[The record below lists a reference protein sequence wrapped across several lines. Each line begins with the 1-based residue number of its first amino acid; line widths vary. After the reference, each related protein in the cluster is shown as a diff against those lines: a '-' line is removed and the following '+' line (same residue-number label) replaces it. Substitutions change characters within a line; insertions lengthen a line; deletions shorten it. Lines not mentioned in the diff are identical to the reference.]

1 MQGRRSIGLS
11 TCVLCLLS
19 ASAPVI
25 ADDQAN
31 TAVRPRI
38 ALVLGGGGARGA
50 AHVGVLKV
58 LEELRIPVHYIAG
71 TSMGSVVGGLYAS
84 GMSAQE
90 IEREVLAMDW
100 QDLFQDDLNRPER
113 TFRRKRDDDLYA
125 FNAKVG
131 VSNGKI
137 KVPLA
142 YIRGQKFDLMLNR
155 LTLPVV
161 GIDDFDRLP
170 VPYRAVATDL
180 ETGKEV
186 VLAKGSLATAIRASL
201 AVPAAF
207 DPVEID
213 GRLLV
218 DGGLANNVPVSVARD
233 MGAEVFIVVAVGT
246 ELAKRDQINS
256 ALDVTAQLGSFLV
269 SFNSEPQLQS
279 LGSRDVLIRPSLGD
293 LSSRDFTRA
302 AAAIPIGERAAR
314 EAIDALRQY
323 SVSEEDYAQFLA
335 SRDRARSGVPAIDFV
350 RTDNRSRLDDAVIAR
365 RISAQPGQTVDVD
378 KARAGHRD
386 RLWARKLRVG
396 ALRRREPETG
406 RAGWSLVRRKSIGD
420 PGICSSDLN
429 LRMT

>member
-1 MQGRRSIGLS
+1 MKRTIGFWSCL
-11 TCVLCLLS
+11 LCLLS
-19 ASAPVI
+19 ASVAPAI
-25 ADDQAN
+25 ADDQAS

-38 ALVLGGGGARGA
+38 GLVLGGGGARGV

-58 LEELRIPVHYIAG
+58 LEELRVPVDYIAG

-100 QDLFQDDLNRPER
+100 KGLFQDDLNRPDR

-125 FNAKVG
+125 FNAKLG
-131 VSNGKI
+131 VSDGKI

-218 DGGLANNVPVSVARD
+218 DGGLANNVPVSVARS
-233 MGAEVFIVVAVGT
+233 MGADVFIVVSVGT
-246 ELAKRDQINS
+246 ELARRDQINS

-279 LGSRDVLIRPSLGD
+279 LGPVMSL
-293 LSSRDFTRA
+293 S
-302 AAAIPIGERAAR
+302 
-314 EAIDALRQY
+314 
-323 SVSEEDYAQFLA
+323 
-335 SRDRARSGVPAIDFV
+335 ARSWGTSAVATSPGRPRRF
-350 RTDNRSRLDDAVIAR
+350 RSAR
-365 RISAQPGQTVDVD
+365 GP
-378 KARAGHRD
+378 RA
-386 RLWARKLRVG
+386 K
-396 ALRRREPETG
+396 P
-406 RAGWSLVRRKSIGD
+406 SMPCGD
-420 PGICSSDLN
+420 T
-429 LRMT
+429 R